1 MSTPLA
7 ALSAVERKK
16 LQAKQAKETFRAKQQ
31 AKLNTSIARLSIL
44 HAASKIVRNKAAS
57 GVATRGNNVPAVL
70 AQLLTK
76 AQLYA
81 SPSPSSAPE
90 PASDDG
96 FYYSD
101 EEALAEQLPAL
112 PPPPSAAA
120 PVRAKPP
127 PTPVPPTLPPAP
139 PPQPPT
145 KPSLLFEL
153 LDLCTGIGCF
163 AHALR
168 SVVCNVLAYC
178 EIDQEAVA
186 ILKSLLH
193 RGQLPKA
200 EAGDIFPDVKALL
213 KSAKFLELMARG
225 HRDDPS
231 LRLLPLLITAGWPCQ
246 ELSPRNQHKPEVVT
260 VAKSGLLVPILSVCA
275 SLRPDMV
282 VLENVPNGWE
292 KQGALIRRRL
302 EEAGYIVE
310 EVRGAAHQLG
320 FPQVRERLFVVAVL
334 KSSKFICAISS
345 MPFASLTT
353 LLPTGPAPHH
363 RERVDCMPVYSARR
377 HGLGNSVIPACV
389 LQYAQEALFEC
400 LKRLPDGLRPTF
412 IAQPPAKPAS
422 PPHVVPACFNTLSI
436 DSSAYRHP
444 DPNYWPRSKTF
455 DPANI
460 LPPGPAPVGFPSPTC
475 NVACSHFL
483 TCYTKIDPDCIWRFA
498 NVTAACERG
507 LPWQW
512 AVAHVEH
519 IMGVP
524 VGWTHIEPRF
534 WEEALAAR
542 ATRSAANRAAA
553 LEKSEGKRLRE
564 TLELEAAQRERIQ
577 AFNAKRRRHHAH

>member
-7 ALSAVERKK
+7 ALSVAEGKRLQVKLAVAKRRAELRAAKEASVVR
-16 LQAKQAKETFRAKQQ
+16 LQA
-31 AKLNTSIARLSIL
+31 LS
-44 HAASKIVRNKAAS
+44 AASKIVRNKAAS

-90 PASDDG
+90 RASNDG
-96 FYYSD
+96 FYYYSD

-120 PVRAKPP
+120 PLWAKPP
-127 PTPVPPTLPPAP
+127 PTPVPPALPPAP
-139 PPQPPT
+139 PLQPPT

-200 EAGDIFPDVKALL
+200 EAGNIFPDVKALL
-213 KSAKFLELMARG
+213 KSAKFQELMARG

-275 SLRPDMV
+275 SLRP
-282 VLENVPNGWE
+282 
-292 KQGALIRRRL
+292 
-302 EEAGYIVE
+302 EA
-310 EVRGAAHQLG
+310 
-320 FPQVRERLFVVAVL
+320 
-334 KSSKFICAISS
+334 K
-345 MPFASLTT
+345 
-353 LLPTGPAPHH
+353 
-363 RERVDCMPVYSARR
+363 
-377 HGLGNSVIPACV
+377 
-389 LQYAQEALFEC
+389 
-400 LKRLPDGLRPTF
+400 
-412 IAQPPAKPAS
+412 
-422 PPHVVPACFNTLSI
+422 
-436 DSSAYRHP
+436 
-444 DPNYWPRSKTF
+444 
-455 DPANI
+455 
-460 LPPGPAPVGFPSPTC
+460 
-475 NVACSHFL
+475 
-483 TCYTKIDPDCIWRFA
+483 
-498 NVTAACERG
+498 
-507 LPWQW
+507 
-512 AVAHVEH
+512 
-519 IMGVP
+519 
-524 VGWTHIEPRF
+524 
-534 WEEALAAR
+534 
-542 ATRSAANRAAA
+542 
-553 LEKSEGKRLRE
+553 
-564 TLELEAAQRERIQ
+564 
-577 AFNAKRRRHHAH
+577 